1 MCFKT
6 RRASVRNF
14 TVQSAIKSATTFLEK
29 SREVVLEKWFFK
41 LEFFFMVNH
50 FSRTRKKIR
59 VCRTTFLQTM
69 WITGIHPPFFW
80 STTFLEPEKKNP
92 SLKNHFSRP
101 RFHKPDFLNQIS
113 WIRFLE
119 PLFYTFLEKW
129 LQIKWFIIRSSNV
142 EHFLTVDK
150 NNFGNKI
157 HTISKLFG
165 LFVTRTSFSFVWCRL
180 FLWKWNGNWL
190 CNFFLHVT

>member
-1 MCFKT
+1 MKNKLFAKRSHYISIKNLLHKQSEKSFMCFKT

-113 WIRFLE
+113 WT
-119 PLFYTFLEKW
+119 TFLHLSRKVVA
-129 LQIKWFIIRSSNV
+129 N
-142 EHFLTVDK
+142 
-150 NNFGNKI
+150 
-157 HTISKLFG
+157 
-165 LFVTRTSFSFVWCRL
+165 
-180 FLWKWNGNWL
+180 
-190 CNFFLHVT
+190 